1 MDSGDAGLLDRHHGG
16 VLPVDFVRVPELARG
31 PGGSS
36 HRRDGAVT
44 SPRRG
49 GSGPWRAL
57 VSALVF
63 AAGLT
68 AGGDAAVAQSQ
79 DRDWKA
85 EGELGGNFF
94 FGNREQTQVSSR
106 VLVERADSLFESA
119 SEFRFAY
126 GEATDRDGIREVNRR
141 NWAASASLDFRPTE
155 RYRPFVSGRMESA
168 FERRI
173 ALRYNAGA
181 GFRVSWDRDRRNR
194 VDLSASILA
203 ERTYAREGGRGT
215 EEDVGLARWSSN
227 LRIRRAYLDNRFTLD
242 SNNSYRPV
250 FDSFGNYTLSTRN
263 AFSYSLTEVVALR
276 LTVIT
281 DFDSG
286 AQERGAETNRDGQIQ
301 ITLVAR
307 F

>member
-1 MDSGDAGLLDRHHGG
+1 MRRLRG
-16 VLPVDFVRVPELARG
+16 VRTG
-31 PGGSS
+31 PL
-36 HRRDGAVT
+36 
-44 SPRRG
+44 
-49 GSGPWRAL
+49 RAL
-57 VSALVF
+57 ASALVVIAAL
-63 AAGLT
+63 AAGT
-68 AGGDAAVAQSQ
+68 GQACAQGQ
-79 DRDWKA
+79 NREWKA

-106 VLVERADSLFESA
+106 VLVERADSLFEST

-126 GEATDRDGIREVNRR
+126 GEATNRDGIREVNRR
-141 NWAASASLDFRPTE
+141 NWAASAALDFRPTE

-181 GFRVSWDRDRRNR
+181 GVRVSWDRDRRNR

-215 EEDVGLARWSSN
+215 EDDVGLARWSSN
-227 LRIRRAYLDNRFTLD
+227 LRVRRSYFDDRFSLD

-250 FDSFGNYTLSTRN
+250 FDSFGNYTLSTRT
-263 AFSYSLTEVVALR
+263 AFSYNLTEIVALR

-281 DFDSG
+281 DYDSG
-286 AQERGAETNRDGQIQ
+286 ALDRGAETNRDGQLQ
-301 ITLVAR
+301 ITVVAR

>member
-1 MDSGDAGLLDRHHGG
+1 MKPPLRRRSGRLRPLVSGLLLVVGLATGG
-16 VLPVDFVRVPELARG
+16 E
-31 PGGSS
+31 
-36 HRRDGAVT
+36 
-44 SPRRG
+44 
-49 GSGPWRAL
+49 
-57 VSALVF
+57 
-63 AAGLT
+63 
-68 AGGDAAVAQSQ
+68 DANAQNQ
-79 DRDWKA
+79 NRDWNA
-85 EGELGGNFF
+85 EGELWGNFF

-126 GEATDRDGIREVNRR
+126 GEATNRDGIREVNRR

-203 ERTYAREGGRGT
+203 ERTYAREEGRGT
-215 EEDVGLARWSSN
+215 EDDVGLARWSSN
-227 LRIRRAYLDNRFTLD
+227 LRIRRAYWDNRFSLD

-263 AFSYSLTEVVALR
+263 AFSYNLTEVVALR

-281 DFDSG
+281 DYDSG
-286 AQERGAETNRDGQIQ
+286 AQDRGAETNRDGQIQ
-301 ITLVAR
+301 VTVVAR